1 MVQKYYK
8 SRQILRAK
16 NGPKMESNIFSHSRW
31 KNICWIG
38 IGTDLN
44 KNGRVLDLEI
54 SRLGASWRPL
64 GPISI
69 FFWRS
74 WGASWARPG
83 AVRVPPEASPE
94 RFGGYF
100 LVLFVMMI
108 IYIIEG
114 VFLKNRRF
122 MRVKRTILKVHLL
135 ALAILDPILS
145 TCSSFEHQYTSQ
157 SIQLPLGN
165 AGRHMS
171 DPLPDAFFS
180 PRTPPRSGF

>member
-1 MVQKYYK
+1 MGQKWP
-8 SRQILRAK
+8 K
-16 NGPKMESNIFSHSRW
+16 NGPRYFFTPGVKKYFHFHLGS
-31 KNICWIG
+31 
-38 IGTDLN
+38 L
-44 KNGRVLDLEI
+44 LA
-54 SRLGASWRPL
+54 RLRALLGPPNFASWRVLAPSWTDFNFFLALLRRLL
-64 GPISI
+64 GPSG
-69 FFWRS
+69 RRQ
-74 WGASWARPG
+74 GPPGGLPG
-83 AVRVPPEASPE
+83 A
-94 RFGGYF
+94 F

-180 PRTPPRSGF
+180 PRTPPMSGF